1 MDERNGNVQH
11 RIAERQEAAF
21 QGTHGRSGGRRLGA
35 RGRRGVRRHPVGRR
49 HYPRLLQRE
58 TGALRAVD
66 GSANCRQAEQPLV
79 WNQNGPKGD
88 PGPEGP
94 KGEEGDKG
102 DPGAPG
108 TSQGFEAY
116 GEKFRVGPD
125 GAVIV
130 SKEVPAGSYIVTAT
144 VKGPQPAKNGDADPN
159 CFLQAQSESK
169 FELMDSLP
177 FLGQFSI
184 VMTGGYQAGESST
197 VQVRC
202 FPDGSDD
209 PAFRSSLTLVKVS
222 SIG

>member
-1 MDERNGNVQH
+1 MSNTESRNGKKLRSRALTAGAV
-11 RIAERQEAAF
+11 AGGLVLAGGVAYAAIPSAD
-21 QGTHGRSGGRRLGA
+21 GTIHACYS
-35 RGRRGVRRHPVGRR
+35 
-49 HYPRLLQRE
+49 E
-58 TGALRAVD
+58 KTGALRAVD